1 MRTILKSSVMALL
14 ALMAATLP
22 SEAAVRICQAP
33 VSSGI
38 ASDVVEAKARAKAL
52 LAWTA
57 KARTAGTSAPNWR
70 IAGQKILRCARV
82 ANGNFDCLAF
92 AQPCTISQVPRPGPF
107 PAPVPRR
114 GKVKDKPIAT

>member
-1 MRTILKSSVMALL
+1 MRTILQGLATALL
-14 ALMAATLP
+14 AVMAATLP

-33 VSSGI
+33 VSSGL
-38 ASDVVEAKARAKAL
+38 ASDAVEAKARAKAL

-57 KARTAGTSAPNWR
+57 KARAAGTSAPNWR
-70 IAGQKILRCARV
+70 IAAQKILRCARV
-82 ANGNFDCLAF
+82 ASGNFDCLAF

-107 PAPVPRR
+107 PGPVPRR